1 SFPTRRSSDLFVFFK
16 RTFNPVH
23 VIVVSIGHHG
33 YDPVIAMTLRA
44 KKQIRNPGHHFTNAE
59 SAHRYLPQLNDVRY
73 LSASIETETKTRKN
87 TDHFKTSTVEL
98 AQKTFMLRWPR

>member
-1 SFPTRRSSDLFVFFK
+1 
-16 RTFNPVH
+16 
-23 VIVVSIGHHG
+23 
-33 YDPVIAMTLRA
+33 MTLRA

-98 AQKTFMLRWPR
+98 AQKTFMLR